1 VKKFLIIALI
11 ALLAVTGGMFAYT
24 FTTATATIGV
34 NAPYSDFANVT
45 ANASYSVTDPTFG
58 KFTGTWPAGKLF
70 TINPYTGPPGENY
83 TGDLVITVY
92 LINTGELIRQY
103 HHLNL
108 ALRYTDN
115 FGLMADEQ
123 SETQVLSLQNAQVM
137 FTWTS
142 GNGTS
147 PFSVDVVGGGYRL
160 HPFKAMTG
168 GSYEPQVWCEVTQR

>member
-1 VKKFLIIALI
+1 MKKFLIIALI

-70 TINPYTGPPGENY
+70 TVNPDANY

-92 LINTGELIRQY
+92 LVNTGELIRQY

-115 FGLMADEQ
+115 AGAMADEQ
-123 SETQVLSLQNAQVM
+123 SETQVLSLQNAQVL
-137 FTWTS
+137 FTW
-142 GNGTS
+142 NGTGNR

-160 HPFKAMTG
+160 HPFKTMTG

>member
-1 VKKFLIIALI
+1 MKKILIIALI
-11 ALLAVTGGMFAYT
+11 ALLAVTGGMFAYA

-34 NAPYSDFANVT
+34 NAPESDFANIT
-45 ANASYSVTDPTFG
+45 ANASYSVPTATFG

-70 TINPYTGPPGENY
+70 TIEPGSGY
-83 TGDLVITVY
+83 QGDLVITVY
-92 LINTGELIRQY
+92 LVNTGELIKQY

-115 FGLMADEQ
+115 TGAMADEQ
-123 SETQVLSLQNAQVM
+123 SETQVLSLQNAQVL